1 MSAALANF
9 LKNDLL
15 QLILGKPKYGAAY
28 HHKTSDNNRTNDTPR
43 QSLSSTFYKFTV
55 HRYISHQPR
64 TELAHSPSS
73 YSTGLAPHFKK
84 FLQHCA
90 GPQLINASI
99 DIRTVVTG
107 RLAKETRTTL
117 NATTFG
123 V

>member
-9 LKNDLL
+9 LKSDLL
-15 QLILGKPKYGAAY
+15 RPKLGKPKYSAAY

-43 QSLSSTFYKFTV
+43 QSLSSTFYKFTI
-55 HRYISHQPR
+55 HRYISHRPR
-64 TELAHSPSS
+64 
-73 YSTGLAPHFKK
+73 TGLAPYFKK

-90 GPQLINASI
+90 GPQLINAPI